1 MGKKV
6 KKKGRTAHK
15 EKRGSASSL
24 KNVPQQCNPSSE
36 TVADGNTVVKG
47 REPCIHFNK
56 GVDLGKIS
64 AKFGLPEPIRCEDCR
79 EGTIDRRGNRAKG
92 KHGKKGGGSV
102 DSKSESKAIWVCLEC
117 GHFACGGVGLPTTP
131 QSHAVRHARLTR
143 HPLVIQF
150 ENPHLRWCFPC
161 KMVIPVDKME
171 ANDMLLDI
179 VKLVKGRSVK
189 GPSVDGEDVW
199 YGGGSVKNEKPPDN
213 NLEIIPDNT
222 LSGDLDERDSYVVRG
237 LINIGNTCFFNSIM
251 QNLLAMNNLRDYFLK
266 LDGSIGPLTSA
277 FRKLFD
283 ETSSGTGLRNVINP
297 KSVFGCVCAK
307 APQFRGYQ
315 QQDSHELLRCLLDGL
330 CTEELGAR
338 KRANSSQE
346 DGISPNEAPTFVD
359 TIFGGQI
366 SSTVCCVECGHS
378 STVYEPFLDLSL
390 PVPTKKPPSRK
401 TQPVSRPKKTKL
413 PPKKAGRVRSKVNKD
428 ADSLAAQSVQHPSSD
443 GDSSNQIQSSA
454 PVTEKLVSS
463 SGDSAGSDLVSPC
476 AVADVKDSV
485 SKNISTSE
493 EFENKQVFE
502 NVTETK
508 AAPSDD
514 FTLLDCSD
522 TFTWLDY
529 LDPGAVSD
537 VHNAASQNKDVSV
550 IQDSGNQDN
559 VQNDVLLQN
568 ASEFSSQV
576 YPHKGEPN
584 LKIDSCSANSWEEEL
599 PVQIQSSEVLLLP
612 YKEEA
617 STAVEITTGQ
627 VGPSVVSGSNE
638 ELLDFDGFGGL
649 FDEPEAASGVNLQP
663 LLGDNSFDANEVVG
677 TGFINRNS
685 SESDPDEVDNSNSMV
700 SIDSCLTYFTK
711 PELLSNEHA
720 WHCENCSKILRDQRI
735 KTRIDLPNTISKI
748 QMNGSED
755 KIQNGPFGLCKD
767 ISPDEVKDI
776 DNENVKN
783 DGHNILG
790 GLAPHDRTSDDDSK
804 QNGLKLQTSQ
814 TVEVNPVVSQCEGG
828 KSEMNYALPD
838 LSHSSGTYKT
848 CSQAS
853 LSDPAS
859 DSCSVHEPNSVGC
872 NTGKQRNSQM
882 LTGELESE
890 EDEDKEMDS
899 ESVKVKRD
907 ATKRILINKA
917 PPILTIHLKRFSQ
930 DARGR
935 YNKLNGHVVFKDSI
949 DLRPFMEPRCVEKG
963 KYEYRLVG
971 VVEHSGSIRMG
982 HYVAYVRGG
991 ERSSGQAKKE
1001 SGRGVWYYA
1010 SDASVRET
1018 SLDEVLRCEA
1028 YILFYEKI

>member
-6 KKKGRTAHK
+6 KKKGRTGHK

-92 KHGKKGGGSV
+92 
-102 DSKSESKAIWVCLEC
+102 
-117 GHFACGGVGLPTTP
+117 VGLPTTP

-161 KMVIPVDKME
+161 KM
-171 ANDMLLDI
+171 
-179 VKLVKGRSVK
+179 

-199 YGGGSVKNEKPPDN
+199 YGGGSVKNEKTPDN

-222 LSGDLDERDSYVVRG
+222 LS
-237 LINIGNTCFFNSIM
+237 
-251 QNLLAMNNLRDYFLK
+251 
-266 LDGSIGPLTSA
+266 GPLTSA

-359 TIFGGQI
+359 TMFGGQI

-428 ADSLAAQSVQHPSSD
+428 ADSLVAQSVQHPSSD

-454 PVTEKLVSS
+454 PVAEKLVSS

-529 LDPGAVSD
+529 LDPGAVLD
-537 VHNAASQNKDVSV
+537 VHNVASQNKDVSV

-612 YKEEA
+612 YKEET

-700 SIDSCLTYFTK
+700 SIDS
-711 PELLSNEHA
+711 
-720 WHCENCSKILRDQRI
+720 
-735 KTRIDLPNTISKI
+735 
-748 QMNGSED
+748 
-755 KIQNGPFGLCKD
+755 
-767 ISPDEVKDI
+767 V
-776 DNENVKN
+776 
-783 DGHNILG
+783 
-790 GLAPHDRTSDDDSK
+790 
-804 QNGLKLQTSQ
+804 
-814 TVEVNPVVSQCEGG
+814 
-828 KSEMNYALPD
+828 
-838 LSHSSGTYKT
+838 
-848 CSQAS
+848 
-853 LSDPAS
+853 
-859 DSCSVHEPNSVGC
+859 
-872 NTGKQRNSQM
+872 
-882 LTGELESE
+882 
-890 EDEDKEMDS
+890 
-899 ESVKVKRD
+899 
-907 ATKRILINKA
+907 
-917 PPILTIHLKRFSQ
+917 
-930 DARGR
+930 
-935 YNKLNGHVVFKDSI
+935 
-949 DLRPFMEPRCVEKG
+949 
-963 KYEYRLVG
+963 
-971 VVEHSGSIRMG
+971 
-982 HYVAYVRGG
+982 
-991 ERSSGQAKKE
+991 
-1001 SGRGVWYYA
+1001 
-1010 SDASVRET
+1010 
-1018 SLDEVLRCEA
+1018 
-1028 YILFYEKI
+1028 

>member
-6 KKKGRTAHK
+6 KKKGRTGHK

-92 KHGKKGGGSV
+92 KHGKKGSGSV

-171 ANDMLLDI
+171 ANDMILDI

-199 YGGGSVKNEKPPDN
+199 YGGGSVKNEKTPDN

-222 LSGDLDERDSYVVRG
+222 LSGDLDERDSYV
-237 LINIGNTCFFNSIM
+237 
-251 QNLLAMNNLRDYFLK
+251 A
-266 LDGSIGPLTSA
+266 LTSA

-346 DGISPNEAPTFVD
+346 DGISPNEAPTLW
-359 TIFGGQI
+359 IQL
-366 SSTVCCVECGHS
+366 
-378 STVYEPFLDLSL
+378 YEPFLDLSL

-428 ADSLAAQSVQHPSSD
+428 ADSLVAQSVQHPSSD

-454 PVTEKLVSS
+454 PVAEKLVSS

-514 FTLLDCSD
+514 FTLLDA
-522 TFTWLDY
+522 LI
-529 LDPGAVSD
+529 LL
-537 VHNAASQNKDVSV
+537 HV

-568 ASEFSSQV
+568 TSEFSSQV

-612 YKEEA
+612 YKEET

-649 FDEPEAASGVNLQP
+649 FDEPEAASG
-663 LLGDNSFDANEVVG
+663 
-677 TGFINRNS
+677 
-685 SESDPDEVDNSNSMV
+685 
-700 SIDSCLTYFTK
+700 
-711 PELLSNEHA
+711 
-720 WHCENCSKILRDQRI
+720 RI
-735 KTRIDLPNTISKI
+735 KTRTNLPNTISKI

-776 DNENVKN
+776 DNEN
-783 DGHNILG
+783 
-790 GLAPHDRTSDDDSK
+790 

-828 KSEMNYALPD
+828 KSKMNYALPD
-838 LSHSSGTYKT
+838 LSHSSDTYKT

-882 LTGELESE
+882 LTGSLNQ
-890 EDEDKEMDS
+890 KKMRTRRWIL
-899 ESVKVKRD
+899 KV
-907 ATKRILINKA
+907 
-917 PPILTIHLKRFSQ
+917 
-930 DARGR
+930 
-935 YNKLNGHVVFKDSI
+935 
-949 DLRPFMEPRCVEKG
+949 
-963 KYEYRLVG
+963 
-971 VVEHSGSIRMG
+971 
-982 HYVAYVRGG
+982 
-991 ERSSGQAKKE
+991 
-1001 SGRGVWYYA
+1001 
-1010 SDASVRET
+1010 
-1018 SLDEVLRCEA
+1018 
-1028 YILFYEKI
+1028 

>member
-1 MGKKV
+1 MCQGSPV
-6 KKKGRTAHK
+6 LGDISSRTVMNC
-15 EKRGSASSL
+15 SVVYSMDCVL
-24 KNVPQQCNPSSE
+24 KS
-36 TVADGNTVVKG
+36 
-47 REPCIHFNK
+47 
-56 GVDLGKIS
+56 
-64 AKFGLPEPIRCEDCR
+64 
-79 EGTIDRRGNRAKG
+79 
-92 KHGKKGGGSV
+92 
-102 DSKSESKAIWVCLEC
+102 W
-117 GHFACGGVGLPTTP
+117 
-131 QSHAVRHARLTR
+131 
-143 HPLVIQF
+143 
-150 ENPHLRWCFPC
+150 
-161 KMVIPVDKME
+161 
-171 ANDMLLDI
+171 
-179 VKLVKGRSVK
+179 
-189 GPSVDGEDVW
+189 
-199 YGGGSVKNEKPPDN
+199 
-213 NLEIIPDNT
+213 
-222 LSGDLDERDSYVVRG
+222 
-237 LINIGNTCFFNSIM
+237 
-251 QNLLAMNNLRDYFLK
+251 
-266 LDGSIGPLTSA
+266 
-277 FRKLFD
+277 
-283 ETSSGTGLRNVINP
+283 
-297 KSVFGCVCAK
+297 
-307 APQFRGYQ
+307 
-315 QQDSHELLRCLLDGL
+315 
-330 CTEELGAR
+330 GAR

-359 TIFGGQI
+359 TMFGGQI

-428 ADSLAAQSVQHPSSD
+428 ADSLVAQSVQHPSSD

-454 PVTEKLVSS
+454 PVAEKLVSS

-529 LDPGAVSD
+529 LDPGAVLD
-537 VHNAASQNKDVSV
+537 VHNVASQNKDVSV

-568 ASEFSSQV
+568 ASEFSCQV

-612 YKEEA
+612 YKEET

-720 WHCENCSKILRDQRI
+720 WHY
-735 KTRIDLPNTISKI
+735 
-748 QMNGSED
+748 
-755 KIQNGPFGLCKD
+755 

-790 GLAPHDRTSDDDSK
+790 GLAPHDRISDDDSK

-828 KSEMNYALPD
+828 KSKMNYALPD
-838 LSHSSGTYKT
+838 LSHSSDTYKT

-949 DLRPFMEPRCVEKG
+949 DLRPFMEPRYPITLE
-963 KYEYRLVG
+963 LF
-971 VVEHSGSIRMG
+971 IR
-982 HYVAYVRGG
+982 
-991 ERSSGQAKKE
+991 
-1001 SGRGVWYYA
+1001 
-1010 SDASVRET
+1010 
-1018 SLDEVLRCEA
+1018 
-1028 YILFYEKI
+1028 IF